1 MATIEIERRRILAAT
16 SVSYVVVIL
25 DTSIVN
31 VALGRLSVAFSAPI
45 EGLQWVVNGYTVSFA
60 ALLLTGGRLGDRF
73 GARHVYLAGL
83 GLFSLTSLLCACASG
98 LFSLVAARVLQGI
111 GAALLV
117 PSSLKLIDQASPN
130 AEQRS
135 RAVGLWAGCGAIA
148 MAAGPVVG
156 GILIDTLGWRSIF
169 FVNVPIGLAGMAM
182 TWRIA
187 RDRPRFQAQPL
198 DIPGQVAAVIGLVGL
213 IGVLI
218 ESHTFGWT
226 SPAILIGATVTL
238 LVCGLFVA
246 IERRGDHPMLPTRL
260 FRNTVFTGS
269 VYASCASAFVFY
281 GLLFVLSLTFQ
292 QVRGWTALET
302 GLALLPMTTMVAAGS
317 LLSAAIVKEIGPRC
331 SLSAAFLVYAG
342 GTLGLILAGTT
353 TSYAYELPAL
363 LAIGFASGF
372 ISPAATAPA
381 LGTVEKERV
390 GIAAGVLNTARQ
402 AGAAAGV
409 AILGSQVT
417 ETVTSTS
424 GADLALW
431 LFAAV
436 SVVTACLWWRMSGY
450 IRTTR

>member
-1 MATIEIERRRILAAT
+1 MDVAEPERRRILAAT

-31 VALGRLSVAFSAPI
+31 VALERLSAAFSAPI

-60 ALLLTGGRLGDRF
+60 ALLLTGGRLGDRY
-73 GARHVYLAGL
+73 GARNAYLAGL
-83 GLFSLTSLLCACASG
+83 GLFTLASLLCACATG

-117 PSSLKLIDQASPN
+117 PGSLKLIDHASPN
-130 AEQRS
+130 AEK
-135 RAVGLWAGCGAIA
+135 RARAIGLWAGCGAIA

-156 GILIDTLGWRSIF
+156 GILIDSLGWRSIF
-169 FVNVPIGLAGMAM
+169 FVNVPIGAAGMAM

-187 RDRPRFQAQPL
+187 HDGPRVKAQPL
-198 DIPGQVAAVIGLVGL
+198 DILGQVAAIIGLVGL

-218 ESHTFGWT
+218 EAPAFGWT

-238 LVCGLFVA
+238 FACTLFVA
-246 IERRGDHPMLPTRL
+246 IERRGDHPMLPVRL
-260 FRNTVFTGS
+260 FRSAVFTGS
-269 VYASCASAFVFY
+269 VYVSCASAFVFY

-292 QVRGWTALET
+292 QVRGWTAFET

-317 LLSAAIVKEIGPRC
+317 MLSAAIVKAIGSRR
-331 SLSAAFLVYAG
+331 SLSAAFLVYPG
-342 GTLGLILAGTT
+342 GAFGLILAGTT
-353 TSYAYELPAL
+353 TSYAYALPAL

-390 GIAAGVLNTARQ
+390 GIAAGVLNAARQ

-417 ETVTSTS
+417 ETITQTS
-424 GADLALW
+424 GTNPALW
-431 LFAAV
+431 LLAVV
-436 SVVTACLWWRMSGY
+436 SVVTACIWWRMSG
-450 IRTTR
+450 